1 MSDEKRRMLDA
12 ENAAEDRYE
21 LCKRILV
28 ALNSGSIEEART
40 IIKEDMKI
48 YEDEYLYVPNDS
60 DGNVIELP
68 NRRQTN

>member
-1 MSDEKRRMLDA
+1 MSDETRRMLDA
-12 ENAAEDRYE
+12 ENAAKDRYE

-28 ALNSGSIEEART
+28 ALNSDSIEEART
-40 IIKEDMKI
+40 IIKEDMKV